1 MARMAAS
8 ILSVSVSVSV
18 TATSAASTAPRRL
31 AVMVPIKVS
40 VFAGVIPAVV
50 IINHVKIVVI
60 CTVLLRIQPL
70 V

>member
-8 ILSVSVSVSV
+8 ILSVSVSV
-18 TATSAASTAPRRL
+18 TSAVSTAPRRL

-40 VFAGVIPAVV
+40 VFAGAISTVV

-60 CTVLLRIQPL
+60 CMVLLRIQSL